1 MAPGGIARLSPKDER
16 LCDLGDLAADR
27 LGGLLAVR
35 VVEGISFTS
44 QGTPAAENANR
55 TRSIPLL
62 DSIIAAG

>member
-1 MAPGGIARLSPKDER
+1 MPAHLIV
-16 LCDLGDLAADR
+16 
-27 LGGLLAVR
+27 LLRDHASCAVR

-62 DSIIAAG
+62 DSVIATG